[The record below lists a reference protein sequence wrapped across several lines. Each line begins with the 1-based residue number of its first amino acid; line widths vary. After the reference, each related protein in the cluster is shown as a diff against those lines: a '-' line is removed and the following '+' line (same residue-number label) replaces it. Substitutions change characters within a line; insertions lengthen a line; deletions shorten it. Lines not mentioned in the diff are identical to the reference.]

1 MILVTPLARDMQ
13 QEFLDMSADYWRE
26 HLDMNSIFLAGAHAL
41 SQQQETIDRYLYSEL
56 LIETATDWG
65 LSLKEDFYGL
75 RDGIARSLD
84 ARRSRLR
91 AAMRGGKALTI
102 EDLEKQAG
110 VFTGGL
116 VDIEIDYDNFIY
128 TIEFRDTY
136 GIPERIEDV
145 QQALARDIPA
155 YYAIVY
161 KFKFTTYHTVK
172 NYFDDYAELKAANL
186 TYKQLLVR
194 KLDYDT
200 YDEAEAR
207 YTTYDALE
215 ASGLTY
221 EQLTRKEDNT

>member
-1 MILVTPLARDMQ
+1 MTISPLAYEMQ

-26 HLDMNSIFLAGAHAL
+26 HLDMNSIFLAGAYAL
-41 SQQQETIDRYLYSEL
+41 SKQQETIDRYLYSEL

-75 RDGIARSLD
+75 RDKFERSLD

-91 AAMRGGKALTI
+91 AKMRGGNALTVD
-102 EDLEKQAG
+102 DLEAQAG

-116 VDIEIDYDNFIY
+116 VDITIDYDAFVY

-145 QQALARDIPA
+145 QEVLARDIPA
-155 YYAIVY
+155 YFAIVY

-172 NYFDDYAELKAANL
+172 NYFDDYAELKATHL

-221 EQLTRKEDNT
+221 DQLTRKEDKT

>member
-1 MILVTPLARDMQ
+1 MMITPLAREMQ

-26 HLDMNSIFLAGAHAL
+26 HLDMNSIFLAGAYAL

-91 AAMRGGKALTI
+91 AKMRGGKALTI
-102 EDLEKQAG
+102 EDLEKQAS

-116 VDIEIDYDNFIY
+116 VDITIDYDAFVY
-128 TIEFRDTY
+128 TVEFRDTY

-161 KFKFTTYHTVK
+161 KFKFTTYHIVK
-172 NYFDDYAELKAANL
+172 NYFDDYAELKNTHL

-215 ASGLTY
+215 ATGLTY
-221 EQLTRKEDNT
+221 EQLTRKEDKT